1 LAETKFS
8 FCLFTKR
15 GRIEF
20 LPDDFQRIPT
30 SQALFF
36 WEIISIGTGELKRG
50 YQTHIHMTE
59 MGI

>member
-1 LAETKFS
+1 
-8 FCLFTKR
+8 LFTKR